1 MDLNPTN
8 AKRRFELTYM
18 AIGRLN
24 DVKRLIMYECDD
36 WKPPDVPNRH
46 QTSDP
51 TAQAAIYRVDEL
63 GEKLEALKLEESEL
77 ERFIGETLKILDAV
91 NSGFGE
97 IYANLLERR
106 YVDGQTWQEIYDDT
120 GVKKSRGHYLLN
132 IAFDWIDSVG
142 MARVLSGRYEL

>member
-97 IYANLLERR
+97 IYAQLLELR
-106 YVDGQTWQEIYDDT
+106 YVDGVSWAEIYDRT
-120 GVKKSRGHYLLN
+120 GIKKSKGHYLLN

-142 MARVLSGRYEL
+142 VARILGGEFEI